1 MEYRQKILLLAAG
14 ILAIF
19 VIWWAAT
26 TLLAAPHAG
35 QQNAT
40 DTSAAQALLIK
51 AMGFGSDTKDYTYS
65 FAELTDGYR
74 VAYAITA
81 NGNETEIAVENPV
94 SAKKAY
100 FLANDSILCISYP
113 KGSAEVCSS
122 VQGMNDTDL
131 YMRSLKANAL
141 SGSMANI
148 NTGNMK
154 YLLGKGYVR
163 LDPAVTA
170 GTAAGKQCEWIGY
183 VVDMSGISL
192 DEAARFGIST
202 TSPKVFSWRMCVDN
216 ATGYICE
223 KTFNYSV
230 QGVQHVYDYQ
240 LESYQPNGAQ
250 PIIAPANVAEG
261 AVKILYNERSQQ
273 SALARCY
280 IDNRGDERDGCI
292 ADMALSNRN
301 RAFCELSGAR
311 RDRCLVSL
319 APVTKDTTLC
329 TAISSISYKDDCYI
343 ELGGAL
349 KNNSWCGSIQNQSKV
364 DFCMNV
370 SRPKA
375 ANESALPID
384 INKFLDYVDKKNDTP
399 DTGADGG
406 ANATANT
413 TNGTGG

>member
-14 ILAIF
+14 ILAVFAIL
-19 VIWWAAT
+19 WAVAT
-26 TLLAAPHAG
+26 LTAAPPAG

-40 DTSAAQALLIK
+40 NTSAAEALLIK
-51 AMGFGSDTKDYTYS
+51 AMGFGSDARDYTYS
-65 FAELTDGYR
+65 FTELTDDYR

-81 NGNETEIAVENPV
+81 SGNGTLVAVENPV
-94 SAKKAY
+94 STKKAY

-113 KGSAEVCSS
+113 KGSADVCSS
-122 VQGMNDTDL
+122 VHGMNDTDL

-141 SGSMANI
+141 SNSMANI

-154 YLLGKGYVR
+154 YLLGRGYVR
-163 LDPAVTA
+163 LDSPVTD
-170 GTAAGKQCEWIGY
+170 GTAAGKQCKWISY
-183 VVDMSGISL
+183 LVDMSGISL

-202 TSPKVFSWRMCVDN
+202 TSPKVFSWRMCIDG
-216 ATGYICE
+216 ATGYIYE

-230 QGVQHVYDYQ
+230 QGMQHVYDYR
-240 LESYQPNGAQ
+240 LDAYQPDGAQ
-250 PIIAPANVAEG
+250 PISAPENVTEG
-261 AVKILYNERSQQ
+261 AVKMLYNEREQQ
-273 SALARCY
+273 TALARCY
-280 IDNRGDERDGCI
+280 LNQRGEDRDGCI
-292 ADMALSNRN
+292 ADIALSGKN
-301 RAFCELSGAR
+301 RAFCELAGPR

-329 TAISSISYKDDCYI
+329 AAINATSYKDDCYI

-370 SRPKA
+370 SMPKA
-375 ANESALPID
+375 ANQSGPSVD
-384 INKFLDYVDKKNDTP
+384 INTFLEYVEKKNNE
-399 DTGADGG
+399 TGNG
-406 ANATANT
+406 AGNATGNT

>member
-1 MEYRQKILLLAAG
+1 MEYRQKILLLTAG
-14 ILAIF
+14 ILAVFAIY
-19 VIWWAAT
+19 WAVA
-26 TLLAAPHAG
+26 TLLAAPHTET

-51 AMGFGSDTKDYTYS
+51 AMGFGADAKDYTYA
-65 FAELTDGYR
+65 FTELTDDYP

-81 NGNETEIAVENPV
+81 KGNETLIAVENPV
-94 SAKKAY
+94 STKKAY

-113 KGSAEVCSS
+113 KGSADVCSS

-141 SGSMANI
+141 SNAMANI

-163 LDPAVTA
+163 LDPAITD
-170 GTAAGKQCEWIGY
+170 GTVVRTQCKWISY

-202 TSPKVFSWRMCVDN
+202 TSPKVFTWKMCIDN
-216 ATGYICE
+216 ATGYIYE
-223 KTFNYSV
+223 KTFNYSFK
-230 QGVQHVYDYQ
+230 GMQHVYDYR

-250 PIIAPANVAEG
+250 PITAPENVAEG
-261 AVKILYNERSQQ
+261 AVKILYNERGQQ

-292 ADMALSNRN
+292 ADMALSGRN
-301 RAFCELSGAR
+301 RAFCDLAGAR
-311 RDRCLVSL
+311 RDQCFVSL

-329 TAISSISYKDDCYI
+329 PAITSISYKDDCYI

-349 KNNSWCGSIQNQSKV
+349 KNNSWCGNIQNQSKV

-370 SRPKA
+370 SKPKS
-375 ANESALPID
+375 ANESGPSID
-384 INKFLDYVDKKNDTP
+384 INKFIDYVDKKNDT
-399 DTGADGG
+399 DAGA
-406 ANATANT
+406 ANATGNA